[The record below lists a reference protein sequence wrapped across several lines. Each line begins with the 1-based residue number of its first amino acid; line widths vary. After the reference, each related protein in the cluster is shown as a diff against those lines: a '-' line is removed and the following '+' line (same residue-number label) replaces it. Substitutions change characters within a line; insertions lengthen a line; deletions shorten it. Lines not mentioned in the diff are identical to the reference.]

1 MEVTQ
6 LLPIMYMALVDDDDL
21 PSFETLYEKHKQKAY
36 LTAFAILK
44 NESLAEDCVS
54 ETFLSIAKNFHNV
67 NKLNSYEQQKY
78 IFISIRNRALN
89 ILTKEK
95 EHLTDIA
102 YDDEIYFHD
111 EQYSSYD
118 LSDWK
123 ESISRLNKTD
133 KDILYLISI
142 LGMSYKDAATALGI
156 SYAATKQRFWTA
168 KSNLRKLILGEDD
181 RQ

>member
-1 MEVTQ
+1 M
-6 LLPIMYMALVDDDDL
+6 LPMIYMALVDEEDL
-21 PSFETLYEKHKQKAY
+21 PAFEILYENHKQKAY
-36 LTAFAILK
+36 LTAFAILQ

-54 ETFLSIAKNFHNV
+54 ETFLSIAKNFQNV

-78 IFISIRNRALN
+78 IVISIRNRAFN

-111 EQYSSYD
+111 ENYSSYN

-142 LGMSYKDAATALGI
+142 LGMSYKDAAKALGI
-156 SYAATKQRFWTA
+156 SNAAAKQRFWTA
-168 KSNLRKLILGEDD
+168 KNNLRKLILGEGDPK
-181 RQ
+181 